1 VSWRDLIAI
10 VRPVIIRYFA
20 RNGPP
25 SRCVLTGINAGDART
40 IHSGVS
46 VAKAAN
52 AIQASEKVD
61 HRATAMPRSAIADAP
76 TGLGIALTSDFD
88 RASGLL
94 ALTSSSR
101 RSRRSGIKQIER
113 AYDG

>member
-1 VSWRDLIAI
+1 
-10 VRPVIIRYFA
+10 
-20 RNGPP
+20 
-25 SRCVLTGINAGDART
+25 
-40 IHSGVS
+40 
-46 VAKAAN
+46 VAKTAN
-52 AIQASEKVD
+52 AIQASEKFD
-61 HRATAMPRSAIADAP
+61 HRAAAMSRPPIADAP

-113 AYDG
+113 AYDD